1 MRILYTS
8 AQHGTEKCKKCI
20 AEWCDVTY
28 QQLPT
33 LAVITVSC
41 RKSFFVLYLAQIH
54 LAADLANT
62 ICITPSL
69 FVSVIAFSQ
78 PSSYCDWF
86 LFSPNGDPNFSWTI
100 LLFFVPFVCDGI
112 WNAFFCFQITNV
124 WKGIKATE
132 ERNLRSWLFFPS
144 KSWGKQNHKSN
155 FKRRILWGRDLF
167 ES

>member
-1 MRILYTS
+1 MYCRMM
-8 AQHGTEKCKKCI
+8 
-20 AEWCDVTY
+20 WCHI
-28 QQLPT
+28 PT
-33 LAVITVSC
+33 VANAVITVSC

-69 FVSVIAFSQ
+69 LVSVIAFSQ

-112 WNAFFCFQITNV
+112 WNAFFLLYAFKSQTYERELRPLKKEIWGHDFFSLQNP
-124 WKGIKATE
+124 E
-132 ERNLRSWLFFPS
+132 ENKIISLTL
-144 KSWGKQNHKSN
+144 N
-155 FKRRILWGRDLF
+155 
-167 ES
+167 